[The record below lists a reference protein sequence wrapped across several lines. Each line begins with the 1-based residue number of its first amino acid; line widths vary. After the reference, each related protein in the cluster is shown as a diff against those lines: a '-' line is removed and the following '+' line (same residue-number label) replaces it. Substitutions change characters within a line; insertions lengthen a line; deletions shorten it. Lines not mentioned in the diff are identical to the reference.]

1 MPICFKSPF
10 YFAQIFDE
18 DDDDDANLFK
28 WVETIL
34 QNETL
39 GQDKASV
46 QQEMSSTASI
56 EASLCYEE
64 MMVVVAEAAASKA
77 DGVVSNYKEMSAFQ
91 SEMCPTNNNLLIAS
105 KLLPHSNGISFQN
118 ETSTTN
124 NSMCFQNEMLTN
136 SNGMSF
142 QNEMPPTNKS
152 MTFQN
157 KMLLPSNGM
166 SFQNETSTTKSSMSF
181 QNDVSSNSGHG
192 LSASNESEMSSDSNC
207 PMSYEP
213 IPSPAPSTDSGIGSG
228 LENSEQIRGVGVR
241 RKPKR
246 KIHDTKA
253 PNIVHWMAQ
262 QVNID

>member
-124 NSMCFQNEMLTN
+124 NSMCFQN
-136 SNGMSF
+136 
-142 QNEMPPTNKS
+142 
-152 MTFQN
+152 
-157 KMLLPSNGM
+157 
-166 SFQNETSTTKSSMSF
+166 
-181 QNDVSSNSGHG
+181 DVSSNSGHG